1 MEGKNVLNR
10 RHIGAILAALS
21 TFIIQ
26 LIFNSLVIGGL
37 VGLLIMVVTGC
48 FKYSELDETINSGI
62 AMIGW
67 ISFIM
72 LAASGFSEVIV
83 ATHGI
88 EKFGCSF
95 CKCAVCIEIYSVRR
109 ADSDWFHYR
118 YGNRNL
124 LRNRSHPLCHL
135 CAYVYDTWL
144 YCPGHGESDRGGG
157 SGW

>member
-1 MEGKNVLNR
+1 MNR

-72 LAASGFSEVIV
+72 LAASGFP
-83 ATHGI
+83 
-88 EKFGCSF
+88 
-95 CKCAVCIEIYSVRR
+95 R
-109 ADSDWFHYR
+109 
-118 YGNRNL
+118 
-124 LRNRSHPLCHL
+124 
-135 CAYVYDTWL
+135 
-144 YCPGHGESDRGGG
+144 
-157 SGW
+157 

>member
-1 MEGKNVLNR
+1 MNR

-88 EKFGCSF
+88 ENLVAVSTNVLSASKFIAS
-95 CKCAVCIEIYSVRR
+95 AVLILFGSLSLWEPEPASEPFPSSLPSMC
-109 ADSDWFHYR
+109 
-118 YGNRNL
+118 
-124 LRNRSHPLCHL
+124 LC
-135 CAYVYDTWL
+135 V
-144 YCPGHGESDRGGG
+144 
-157 SGW
+157 